1 MGISRP
7 ATSVSFSEV
16 QRSEACPSD
25 LSKGKYQLLHLSPS
39 PKKRSTEA
47 ESPHLGRLLLSM
59 YPLGDMEVCQP
70 SGSLKQKR
78 AFQQV
83 QNVVPSSL
91 PLELFDP
98 TAQWCSRSQWWQKM
112 QSGSME
118 NPNGRTTK
126 LAPKLVEKAENYI
139 SFENQFLANYRGQV
153 TLLDYGTSNDV
164 PELPITNLCSV
175 NSTK

>member
-1 MGISRP
+1 
-7 ATSVSFSEV
+7 
-16 QRSEACPSD
+16 
-25 LSKGKYQLLHLSPS
+25 
-39 PKKRSTEA
+39 
-47 ESPHLGRLLLSM
+47 
-59 YPLGDMEVCQP
+59 
-70 SGSLKQKR
+70 
-78 AFQQV
+78 
-83 QNVVPSSL
+83 
-91 PLELFDP
+91 
-98 TAQWCSRSQWWQKM
+98 M
-112 QSGSME
+112 QSGSLE